1 MRGGV
6 AAGGAAEPSERDQDA
21 TAEREADPASTE
33 PTLCVDAAH
42 AIATSQ
48 RHGIRVLPED
58 VILERGVTAAA
69 ENAGESKASKAL
81 QMARSDLS
89 WRILILPAGI
99 PESVRVK
106 TGLFC
111 SICETF

>member
-42 AIATSQ
+42 AIDVITTSQ

-58 VILERGVTAAA
+58 VILG
-69 ENAGESKASKAL
+69 
-81 QMARSDLS
+81 
-89 WRILILPAGI
+89 
-99 PESVRVK
+99 
-106 TGLFC
+106 
-111 SICETF
+111 

>member
-6 AAGGAAEPSERDQDA
+6 AAGGAAELSERDQDA

-58 VILERGVTAAA
+58 VILGALERGVTGRLSSSVAK
-69 ENAGESKASKAL
+69 AGGFG
-81 QMARSDLS
+81 
-89 WRILILPAGI
+89 AGRAI
-99 PESVRVK
+99 P
-106 TGLFC
+106 
-111 SICETF
+111 